1 MTISEKSSIIERY
14 KLKNDGSAV
23 YIQETELKRNLKSR
37 IGKPAFFIVFILIIV
52 FTLLSTMGVSTYYG
66 DIKKSYI
73 WGIDDIRWGMDI
85 RGGVSATFTVPE
97 DYAAENT
104 ITDSDLSAA
113 KSILETRLVN
123 KNINDYNVY
132 VDNTTKAVIVQFPWQ
147 NDDTS
152 FDPQQAVREI
162 GETALLTFREKY
174 ETDSDGL
181 PTGDTKD
188 NIVLTGKDVEKA
200 QAGYRKND
208 SGQYEWIVQLQLK
221 SSGKEAFAN
230 ATEKLS
236 SSENISAG
244 TNILSIWMDDECISY
259 PRVNKKIDDDS
270 CEISGSF
277 DENSAS
283 ELANK
288 INGGALPFKLENSS
302 LSTISPILGT
312 GARDAMALAGLIA
325 FVLIAIFMVI
335 YYKLPGFVAV
345 VALMGQVAGMFAA
358 ITGFFGFNH
367 ASSLT
372 LPGIAG
378 IILSIGMGV
387 DANVISAERIK
398 EELKAGRTIDGALK
412 NGFSRGFTAILDS
425 NLTVIIVA
433 LILMAVFGTW
443 FGATTEGTVYSFGY
457 TLLAGVIMNFIMACW
472 ATRLMTIGLSKFKCF
487 RKPALYGVSKNELEN
502 ADTEKGKDTVQNIEV
517 KAKTNWDLVGKRK
530 IFVIISAAAFILTLA
545 FSFILG
551 VHVDIRFKGGTILTY
566 SYEGEISTD
575 DIKST
580 VEALGTPRATV
591 TTGTSFTGGL
601 NTIVVSFAQDDRMDS
616 EMLEK
621 VTNTLVETYSE
632 NSVENVDTTNVS
644 AAAGSQFLVSCVI
657 AVAAAFVLLVIYI
670 AFRFKKIGGWSAG
683 IIAIFCLL
691 HDVIL
696 TYAVYIFCGMS
707 LDSNFMAVILTLL
720 GYSINNT
727 IIIYD
732 RLRENRAKYGGKMS
746 DRELVNLSINQTLSR
761 SIITT
766 ATTVTAMICI
776 AIVCSLQ
783 GVTSILTFAI
793 PLAFGMLVGFYSSL
807 CLAGPLWIWHQERKA
822 KKRGAA
828 DPAKSNG

>member
-1 MTISEKSSIIERY
+1 M
-14 KLKNDGSAV
+14 
-23 YIQETELKRNLKSR
+23 KSR

-52 FTLLSTMGVSTYYG
+52 FAVLSTMGISTYNG
-66 DIKKSYI
+66 DIKKSI
-73 WGIDDIRWGMDI
+73 VWGIDDIRWGMDI

-97 DYAAENT
+97 DYAAEHE
-104 ITDSDLSAA
+104 ITADDLNAA

-132 VDNTTKAVIVQFPWQ
+132 VDNATNGVIVQFPWQ
-147 NDDTS
+147 SDDTS

-162 GETALLTFREKY
+162 GETALLTFREKH
-174 ETDSDGL
+174 EVDADGK
-181 PTGDTKD
+181 PSGETKD
-188 NIVLTGKDVEKA
+188 NVILTGSDVESARASYQQK
-200 QAGYRKND
+200 KDN
-208 SGQYEWIVQLQLK
+208 SGQYEWVVNLQF
-221 SSGKEAFAN
+221 KEEGRKAFAD

-236 SSENISAG
+236 SSANISAG
-244 TNILSIWMDDECISY
+244 TNIVSIWMDDTCISY
-259 PRVNKKIDDDS
+259 PVVHERLDDEYCS
-270 CEISGSF
+270 ISGGGNSGF
-277 DENSAS
+277 TSDEANA
-283 ELANK
+283 LANK
-288 INGGALPFKLENSS
+288 INGGSLPFKLENSS
-302 LSTISPILGT
+302 LSTISPILGM
-312 GARDAMALAGLIA
+312 GARDSMALAGLIA
-325 FVLIAIFMVI
+325 FILIAIFMII
-335 YYKLPGFVAV
+335 YYRLPGFVAV
-345 VALMGQVAGMFAA
+345 VALTGQVAGMFAA
-358 ITGFFGFNH
+358 ITGFFGFNN

-472 ATRLMTIGLSKFKCF
+472 ATRMMTIGLSKFKCF
-487 RKPALYGVSKNELEN
+487 RKTSLYGVKKSELEHTD
-502 ADTEKGKDTVQNIEV
+502 AEKGKDTVHTIAV
-517 KAKTNWDLVGKRK
+517 KAKTNIDFVGKRK
-530 IFVIISAAAFILTLA
+530 VFVIISAAAFAMTLA
-545 FSFILG
+545 LSFIMG
-551 VHVDIRFKGGTILTY
+551 VNVDIRFKGGTILTY
-566 SYEGEISTD
+566 SYEGEIDTNAV
-575 DIKST
+575 KST
-580 VEALGTPRATV
+580 VEELGTPRATV

-601 NTIVVSFAQDDRMDS
+601 NTVVVSFAQDEKMDN

-621 VTNTLVETYSE
+621 VSKTLVESYADNNIE
-632 NSVENVDTTNVS
+632 NIDTTNVS

-657 AVAAAFVLLVIYI
+657 AVAIAFVLLVIYI

-696 TYAVYIFCGMS
+696 TYAVYVISGMS

-732 RLRENRAKYGGKMS
+732 RLRENRAKHGGNIS

-766 ATTVTAMICI
+766 ATTVTAMISI

-783 GVTSILTFAI
+783 GVTSILSFAI

-807 CLAGPLWIWHQERKA
+807 CLAGPLWIWHRERKSR
-822 KKRGAA
+822 KSGSSK
-828 DPAKSNG
+828 PAKSNG

>member
-1 MTISEKSSIIERY
+1 M
-14 KLKNDGSAV
+14 
-23 YIQETELKRNLKSR
+23 KSR
-37 IGKPAFFIVFILIIV
+37 IGKSAFFIVFILIIV
-52 FTLLSTMGVSTYYG
+52 FAVLSTMGISTYNG
-66 DIKKSYI
+66 DIKKSII

-97 DYAAENT
+97 DYAAENE
-104 ITDSDLSAA
+104 ITADDLNAA

-132 VDNTTKAVIVQFPWQ
+132 VDNATNGVIVQFPWQ
-147 NDDTS
+147 SDDTS

-162 GETALLTFREKY
+162 GETALLTFREKH
-174 ETDSDGL
+174 EVDSDGK
-181 PTGDTKD
+181 PSGETKD
-188 NIVLTGKDVEKA
+188 NVILTGSDVESARASYEQK
-200 QAGYRKND
+200 KDN
-208 SGQYEWIVQLQLK
+208 SGQYEWVVNLQFSEK
-221 SSGKEAFAN
+221 GRKAFAD

-236 SSENISAG
+236 SSANVSAG
-244 TNILSIWMDDECISY
+244 TNIVSIWMDDTCISY
-259 PRVNKKIDDDS
+259 PVVHERLDDEYCS
-270 CEISGSF
+270 ISGGGNSGF
-277 DENSAS
+277 TSDEANA
-283 ELANK
+283 LANK
-288 INGGALPFKLENSS
+288 INGGSLPFKLENSS

-325 FVLIAIFMVI
+325 FILIAIFMIV

-345 VALMGQVAGMFAA
+345 VALTGQVAGMFAA
-358 ITGFFGFNH
+358 ITGFFGFNN

-398 EELKAGRTIDGALK
+398 EEIKAGRTIDGALK

-472 ATRLMTIGLSKFKCF
+472 ATRMMTIGLSRFKCF
-487 RKPALYGVSKNELEN
+487 RKTSLYGVKKSELEHT
-502 ADTEKGKDTVQNIEV
+502 DVEKGKDTVHTITV
-517 KAKTNWDLVGKRK
+517 KAKTNIDFVGKRK
-530 IFVIISAAAFILTLA
+530 LFVIISAAAFALTIL
-545 FSFILG
+545 FSFVLG

-566 SYEGEISTD
+566 SYKGEIDTNAV
-575 DIKST
+575 KAT
-580 VEALGTPRATV
+580 VEDLGTPRATV

-601 NTIVVSFAQDDRMDS
+601 NTVVVSFAQDDKMDS

-621 VTNTLVETYSE
+621 VSDALVKAYADNDIE
-632 NSVENVDTTNVS
+632 NIDTTNVS

-657 AVAAAFVLLVIYI
+657 AVAIAFVLLVIYI

-683 IIAIFCLL
+683 LIAILCLL

-696 TYAVYIFCGMS
+696 TYAVYIVSGMS

-732 RLRENRAKYGGKMS
+732 RLRENRAKYGGDIS

-766 ATTVTAMICI
+766 ATTVTAMISI
-776 AIVCSLQ
+776 AVVCSLQ
-783 GVTSILTFAI
+783 GVTSILSFAI

-807 CLAGPLWIWHQERKA
+807 CLAGPLWIWHRERKA
-822 KKRGAA
+822 NKSGSPK
-828 DPAKSNG
+828 PAKSKG

>member
-1 MTISEKSSIIERY
+1 M
-14 KLKNDGSAV
+14 
-23 YIQETELKRNLKSR
+23 KSR
-37 IGKPAFFIVFILIIV
+37 IGKSAFFIVFILIIV
-52 FTLLSTMGVSTYYG
+52 FAVLSTMGISTYNG
-66 DIKKSYI
+66 DIKKSII

-97 DYAAENT
+97 DYAAENE
-104 ITDSDLSAA
+104 ITADDLNAA

-132 VDNTTKAVIVQFPWQ
+132 VDNATNGVIVQFPWQ
-147 NDDTS
+147 SDDTS

-162 GETALLTFREKY
+162 GETALLTFREKH
-174 ETDSDGL
+174 EVDSDGK
-181 PTGDTKD
+181 PSGETKD
-188 NIVLTGKDVEKA
+188 NVILTGSDVESARASYEQK
-200 QAGYRKND
+200 KDN
-208 SGQYEWIVQLQLK
+208 SGQYEWVVNLQFSEK
-221 SSGKEAFAN
+221 GRKAFAD

-236 SSENISAG
+236 SSANVSAG
-244 TNILSIWMDDECISY
+244 TNIVSIWMDDTCISY
-259 PRVNKKIDDDS
+259 PVVHERLDDEYCS
-270 CEISGSF
+270 ISGGGNSGF
-277 DENSAS
+277 TSDEANA
-283 ELANK
+283 LANK
-288 INGGALPFKLENSS
+288 INGGSLPFKLENSS

-325 FVLIAIFMVI
+325 FILIAIFMIV

-345 VALMGQVAGMFAA
+345 VALTGQVAGMFAA
-358 ITGFFGFNH
+358 ITGFFGFNN

-398 EELKAGRTIDGALK
+398 EEIKAGRTIDGALK

-472 ATRLMTIGLSKFKCF
+472 ATRMMTIGLSRFKCF
-487 RKPALYGVSKNELEN
+487 RKTSLYGVKKSELEHT
-502 ADTEKGKDTVQNIEV
+502 DVEKGKDTVHTITV
-517 KAKTNWDLVGKRK
+517 KAKTNIDFVGKRK
-530 IFVIISAAAFILTLA
+530 LFVIISAAAFALTIL
-545 FSFILG
+545 FSFVLG

-566 SYEGEISTD
+566 SYSGEIDTNAV
-575 DIKST
+575 KAT
-580 VEALGTPRATV
+580 VEDLGTPRATV

-601 NTIVVSFAQDDRMDS
+601 NTVVVSFAQDDKMDS

-621 VTNTLVETYSE
+621 VSDALVKAYADNDIE
-632 NSVENVDTTNVS
+632 NIDTTNVS

-657 AVAAAFVLLVIYI
+657 AVAIAFVLLVIYI

-683 IIAIFCLL
+683 LIAILCLL

-696 TYAVYIFCGMS
+696 TYAVYVVSGMS

-732 RLRENRAKYGGKMS
+732 RLRENRAKYGGDIS

-766 ATTVTAMICI
+766 ATTVTAMISI
-776 AIVCSLQ
+776 AVVCSLQ
-783 GVTSILTFAI
+783 GVTSILSFAI

-807 CLAGPLWIWHQERKA
+807 CLAGPLWIWHRERKA
-822 KKRGAA
+822 NKSGSPK
-828 DPAKSNG
+828 PAKSKG